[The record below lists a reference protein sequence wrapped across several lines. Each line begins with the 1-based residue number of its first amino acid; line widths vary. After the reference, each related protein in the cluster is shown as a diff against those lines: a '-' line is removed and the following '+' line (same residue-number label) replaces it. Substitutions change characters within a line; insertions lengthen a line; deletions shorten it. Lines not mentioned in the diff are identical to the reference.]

1 MKKLML
7 ALIITTLMMSQQS
20 CKKEDTTVTPSTPT
34 TAFSLVGTWAL
45 SSTQVS
51 FGTFY
56 SPTPAEIAKSV
67 FYNASDFVFTSDG
80 KYTRGKDSGTWTY
93 VSGTLKL
100 GDLPY
105 SISNDD
111 MNTFTFGNSWI
122 GFNTDKGSGI
132 NGNPTISEIDAIST
146 AQSLMSVYSITIPKS
161 SKDVSYK
168 VTYKKK

>member
-7 ALIITTLMMSQQS
+7 ALTITTLMMSQQS
-20 CKKEDTTVTPSTPT
+20 CKKEDTTVTPATQ
-34 TAFSLVGTWAL
+34 AFSIVGTWTL

-67 FYNASDFVFTSDG
+67 HYNANDFVFTSDG
-80 KYTRGKDSGTWTY
+80 KYSRGKDAGTWTY

-100 GDLPY
+100 GDLSY
-105 SISNDD
+105 SFSNDD
-111 MNTFTFGNSWI
+111 LNTFTFGNSWI
-122 GFNTDKGSGI
+122 GFNTDKGSGT

-146 AQSLMSVYSITIPKS
+146 AQSLMNIYSITIPKS

-168 VTYKKK
+168 ITYKKK

>member
-7 ALIITTLMMSQQS
+7 ALTITTLMMSQQS
-20 CKKEDTTVTPSTPT
+20 CKKEDTTVTPTPT
-34 TAFSLVGTWAL
+34 EAFSLVGTWTL
-45 SSTQVS
+45 SSTIVS
-51 FGTFY
+51 FGTNY

-93 VSGTLKL
+93 VGGTLKL
-100 GDLPY
+100 GNLSYSSSYSDL
-105 SISNDD
+105 
-111 MNTFTFGNSWI
+111 NTFTFGNSWI
-122 GFNTDKGSGI
+122 GFNT
-132 NGNPTISEIDAIST
+132 NANPNTSELDAIST
-146 AQSLMSVYSITIPKS
+146 AQGLMNVYSITIPTS